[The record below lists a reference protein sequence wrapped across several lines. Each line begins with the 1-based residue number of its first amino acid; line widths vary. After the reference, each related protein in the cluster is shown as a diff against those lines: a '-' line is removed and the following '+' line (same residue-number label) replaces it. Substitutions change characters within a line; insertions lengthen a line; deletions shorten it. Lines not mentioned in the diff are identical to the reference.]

1 MGYGLSEAWMTKT
14 LQTVLGH
21 SSAKVTLDVPS
32 VRIRR
37 RRIDAGTTSRP
48 YGVSPS
54 PQGVRMHPTLAAGPA
69 RGGVGG
75 RLLAEYE

>member
-1 MGYGLSEAWMTKT
+1 MTKT

-32 VRIRR
+32 VRIRQ

-69 RGGVGG
+69 RGGGVGG

>member
-37 RRIDAGTTSRP
+37 RRIDAGRP
-48 YGVSPS
+48 PARTACPFP
-54 PQGVRMHPTLAAGPA
+54 PQGVRMHPTLAAGP
-69 RGGVGG
+69 RSGGGS

>member
-1 MGYGLSEAWMTKT
+1 MTKT
-14 LQTVLGH
+14 LQTILGH

-37 RRIDAGTTSRP
+37 RRIDAGTTPGPSGVPRP
-48 YGVSPS
+48 
-54 PQGVRMHPTLAAGPA
+54 RAGGGRAPEGGGGA
-69 RGGVGG
+69 GGGGGVGG